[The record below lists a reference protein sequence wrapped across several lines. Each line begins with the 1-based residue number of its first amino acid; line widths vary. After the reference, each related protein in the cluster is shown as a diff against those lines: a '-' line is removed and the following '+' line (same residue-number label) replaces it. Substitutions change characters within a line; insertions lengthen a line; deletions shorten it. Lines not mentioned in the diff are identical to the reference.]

1 MTDFIP
7 MQNIYKLALA
17 LTSKEIGKISEDQI
31 SATQPVY
38 MSFCLTMLNHNTINY
53 NTDTST

>member
-31 SATQPVY
+31 SATQY
-38 MSFCLTMLNHNTINY
+38 SQYTIHVFLS
-53 NTDTST
+53 DDAES

>member
-31 SATQPVY
+31 SITASIHVFLSDDAESTQ
-38 MSFCLTMLNHNTINY
+38 
-53 NTDTST
+53 